1 MNSFVA
7 SAAAFQ
13 LFQAAL
19 QSSTDSDAVRTFIQ
33 DLPVLPKEQV
43 PREDNCP
50 ICLLPFIEIL
60 HDEDGKGDDEEGGVT
75 KIEGCGHLF
84 CRRDL
89 IEWIKT
95 HHLNCPT
102 CRFQFIQINTY
113 QDDASSDGGEY
124 LPSSEGEDIEI
135 EGEDIEIDANASEFV
150 NSPGNGLVV
159 PDWEDELN
167 VNSGPFIDPELEG
180 HEEEEAWMDD
190 YDPEYGD
197 IGVEEGDLDLGYMEA
212 GFEDP
217 DFDPITEEGEDV
229 EDSNFDS
236 CLEEEDPDID
246 AFRLGF
252 DQVIEPEFDP
262 AFQDDS
268 WDAPEFNTVEEDES
282 FDSPEFNT
290 VEECGSYVSPAR
302 MEHEAQD
309 EDFDHELA
317 VNETF
322 EDEELELQR
331 ESDFDPENEAEY
343 ELGCIDDVLGE
354 FGDNPVGELISDS
367 EQEELEVELGLT
379 DGESNASSFSE
390 DEIQGSGLLIQPVV
404 VQISAENDDTGETV
418 ISYTYDSSF
427 LK

>member
-1 MNSFVA
+1 
-7 SAAAFQ
+7 
-13 LFQAAL
+13 
-19 QSSTDSDAVRTFIQ
+19 
-33 DLPVLPKEQV
+33 
-43 PREDNCP
+43 
-50 ICLLPFIEIL
+50 
-60 HDEDGKGDDEEGGVT
+60 
-75 KIEGCGHLF
+75 
-84 CRRDL
+84 
-89 IEWIKT
+89 
-95 HHLNCPT
+95 LNCPT

-150 NSPGNGLVV
+150 NSPGNGLV

-217 DFDPITEEGEDV
+217 DFDPITEEGEEGEDV

-268 WDAPEFNTVEEDES
+268 WDAPEFNTAEEDES

-290 VEECGSYVSPAR
+290 VEECESYVSPAR

-390 DEIQGSGLLIQPVV
+390 DEIQGSGMFLNSQP
-404 VQISAENDDTGETV
+404 
-418 ISYTYDSSF
+418 F
-427 LK
+427 LYLVN